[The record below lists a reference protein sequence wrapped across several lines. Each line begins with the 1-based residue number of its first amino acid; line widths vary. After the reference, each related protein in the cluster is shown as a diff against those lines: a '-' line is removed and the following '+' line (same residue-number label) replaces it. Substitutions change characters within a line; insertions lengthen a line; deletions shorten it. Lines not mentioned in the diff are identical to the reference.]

1 MNRLHPLL
9 LGTLAVVA
17 CAACTTPPQPQAA
30 PAPVQPT
37 PAAAA
42 PAVPPARATAAVVA
56 PTSVPAA
63 PVAEAPVTLQ
73 GEGLQ
78 KTRPFALRGGNYTL
92 AWEAT
97 APNPAGC
104 YHGGMLQAV
113 NPAALAVA
121 EPLANAMVQGTQR
134 GETQVYRLA
143 AGDYYLN
150 MTSGCRWSVTIS
162 PLR

>member
-1 MNRLHPLL
+1 MNRLHVLL
-9 LGTLAVVA
+9 AASLALLA
-17 CAACTTPPQPQAA
+17 CATPPQPQDA

-37 PAAAA
+37 APAAA
-42 PAVPPARATAAVVA
+42 PARATVAVAA
-56 PTSVPAA
+56 PTSAPASQ
-63 PVAEAPVTLQ
+63 PAEAPVTLQ

-78 KTRPFALRGGNYTL
+78 KTKPFALRGGNYTL
-92 AWEAT
+92 SWEAT
-97 APNPAGC
+97 APNAAGC
-104 YHGGMLQAV
+104 YHGGLLQAV
-113 NPAALAVA
+113 NPSALAVA

-134 GETQVYRLA
+134 GETQVYRVA